1 MNLQQMIDAVNNR
14 VDDSISGTL
23 ITEYLNA
30 GQNVMAMEVGAAFT
44 QFVYGQ
50 MTVSP
55 DFDEK
60 YHEIPV
66 LYACM
71 RIKEMDSVL
80 TEAAN
85 YRMQF
90 EERKKFFVVN
100 YQIPEYLRD
109 DRFSQQFT
117 ASATQQAFIITKE
130 TYDPLN
136 GNLRVY
142 RKKVANTYSSNLVT
156 WERVSISVATV
167 LINGKSYTSVIND
180 DNLVTTTL
188 TTTNDPRGFILTFP
202 CGAGDRITAVWEEHV
217 DLANPPYPFWAGQGW

>member
-90 EERKKFFVVN
+90 EERKKFFIAN
-100 YQIPEYLRD
+100 YQVPIYLRD
-109 DRFSQQFT
+109 DRITQQFT
-117 ASATQQAFIITKE
+117 ASAGQMAFVITKT
-130 TYDPLN
+130 TYDPQQGSLTVYKTSYGTTN
-136 GNLRVY
+136 STDLISFTRV
-142 RKKVANTYSSNLVT
+142 
-156 WERVSISVATV
+156 VSTITDVSQA
-167 LINGKSYTSVIND
+167 S
-180 DNLVTTTL
+180 TTN
-188 TTTNDPRGFILTFP
+188 TTTNDPRGFILTYA
-202 CGAGDRITAVWEEHV
+202 CAVGDKITAVWQEHNDIV
-217 DLANPPYPFWAGQGW
+217 QPPYPFWAGQGW